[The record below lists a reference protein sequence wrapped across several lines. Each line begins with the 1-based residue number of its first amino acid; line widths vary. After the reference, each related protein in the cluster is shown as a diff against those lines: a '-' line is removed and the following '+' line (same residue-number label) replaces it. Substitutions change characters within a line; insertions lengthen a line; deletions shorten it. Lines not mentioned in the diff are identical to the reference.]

1 MPSSPP
7 GPPPPDANTGP
18 ANSDTTTT
26 SKAMSTGAIVSI
38 VFVVIWYFV
47 WNLGAASLSYAKYGS
62 IGWAILDFFFAPLY
76 YPYYALVLNTPTA
89 SMSAGKRRVPKMW

>member
-7 GPPPPDANTGP
+7 APPPPDANTGP

-26 SKAMSTGAIVSI
+26 STAMSTGAIVSL
-38 VFVVIWYFV
+38 VFVLVWYFL

-76 YPYYALVLNTPTA
+76 YPYYALVLNTPAA
-89 SMSAGKRRVPKMW
+89 SMVGGRRRKLW

>member
-7 GPPPPDANTGP
+7 EPPAPDANTGP

-26 SKAMSTGAIVSI
+26 TTVMSTGAIVSL
-38 VFVVIWYFV
+38 VFVAIWYFV

-89 SMSAGKRRVPKMW
+89 AVMGGRRRTKLW

>member
-7 GPPPPDANTGP
+7 EPPAPDANTGP

-26 SKAMSTGAIVSI
+26 TVMSTGAIVSL
-38 VFVVIWYFV
+38 VFVAIWYFV

-89 SMSAGKRRVPKMW
+89 AVMGGRRRTKLW